1 MNGPTQTRFQRIYDE
16 GFRVSGKLCRLL
28 ALPGSGKVGFA
39 TARAIGTKPRRNRAV
54 RRFREGLRQ
63 AGPTPTGLDLVVQV
77 SPHGADASFPE
88 IVDELRDVL
97 RRLEERWAS
106 ESASS

>member
-1 MNGPTQTRFQRIYDE
+1 MNGPTQSRFQRIYDE

-28 ALPGSGKVGFA
+28 ALPGTGKVGFA
-39 TARAIGTKPRRNRAV
+39 TSRAIGTKPRRNRAV
-54 RRFREGLRQ
+54 RRFREGLRL
-63 AGPTPTGLDLVVQV
+63 AGPIPAELDLVVQV
-77 SPHGADASFPE
+77 STRGADASFSE
-88 IVDELRDVL
+88 IVDELRDAL